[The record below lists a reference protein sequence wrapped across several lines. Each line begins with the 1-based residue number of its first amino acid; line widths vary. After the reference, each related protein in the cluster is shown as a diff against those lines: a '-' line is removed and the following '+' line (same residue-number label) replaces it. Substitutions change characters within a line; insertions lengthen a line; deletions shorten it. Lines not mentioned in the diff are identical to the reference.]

1 MYWFFENARRAFLV
15 QGQVQYG
22 TVSCEQSKYCFHDES
37 SFLCSGESV
46 EMTSIALSDDS
57 QDSLRWFHNS
67 N

>member
-15 QGQVQYG
+15 ECQVQYG
-22 TVSCEQSKYCFHDES
+22 QSKYCFHDES

-46 EMTSIALSDDS
+46 EITSIALSDDS